1 MTVKLPEG
9 SILRKAVRWIS
20 EQRESAP
27 GASLV
32 TLIEEAGK
40 NFDLSPKDC
49 EFLIHFFTGTD
60 RSEPIT
66 SWFGLTFF
74 LEYVYRY
81 YTFFGGGVME
91 ASVLDLRYKMK
102 TVLEALERREEVRI
116 LYHGKIKGT
125 IVPASRKRE
134 AKIAD
139 HPFFGMKK
147 R

>member
-49 EFLIHFFTGTD
+49 DFLIHFFTGK
-60 RSEPIT
+60 SEPT
-66 SWFGLTFF
+66 L
-74 LEYVYRY
+74 
-81 YTFFGGGVME
+81 
-91 ASVLDLRYKMK
+91 
-102 TVLEALERREEVRI
+102 
-116 LYHGKIKGT
+116 
-125 IVPASRKRE
+125 
-134 AKIAD
+134 
-139 HPFFGMKK
+139 
-147 R
+147 